1 MYFVAF
7 HHLILHYLSVF
18 NMSILQAIYR
28 VQLPTLPLPPLARP
42 RLITIFRTMRPLI
55 QLLAPT
61 VAVTVIYQQT
71 ATTIQPATPIITT
84 TALNDMIFL
93 L

>member
-42 RLITIFRTMRPLI
+42 RLITIFRTMRPLT
-55 QLLAPT
+55 QLLALT
-61 VAVTVIYQQT
+61 AVVTVIYQHT
-71 ATTIQPATPIITT
+71 AITTLPATPIITIT
-84 TALNDMIFL
+84 TLNDMIFL